1 MCHDD
6 QLMEPTHPC
15 PICGKEIP
23 ESEPCCP
30 ECTYLYL
37 DILGIF

>member
-1 MCHDD
+1 MFHND
-6 QLMEPTHPC
+6 QLPEQTHPC
-15 PICGKEIP
+15 PICGREIP
-23 ESEPCCP
+23 ESESCCP